1 MSIIHIVLIAFSLA
15 LDAFAVA
22 LAYGFSLEFFNFRH
36 PLIIAATFGFF
47 QAAMP
52 VAGWMAG
59 QSLAPVIKPV
69 DHWIVLA
76 LLLLVGLHMI
86 REGFASEEAVK
97 RTSLTPGILLALGVA
112 TSIDALALG
121 LTFAL
126 LDVSILWPVVI
137 IGGITFLTSWIAVY
151 IGRVFGLVFGTKI
164 NIAGGLILIG
174 IGVKIFVEH
183 FTGGF

>member
-1 MSIIHIVLIAFSLA
+1 MSMIQIVLIALSLA

-22 LAYGFSLEFFNFRH
+22 LAYGFSLEFFNYRH

-52 VAGWMAG
+52 VAGWLAG
-59 QSLAPVIKPV
+59 QTLAPVIRPV
-69 DHWIVLA
+69 DHWIVLG

-86 REGFASEEAVK
+86 REGFAAEEVSRRK
-97 RTSLTPGILLALGVA
+97 TLTPGVLLALGVA

-126 LDVSILWPVVI
+126 LDVSILWPVVM
-137 IGGITFLTSWIAVY
+137 IGGITFITSWIAVY
-151 IGRVFGLVFGTKI
+151 IGRVFGLIFGTKI
-164 NIAGGLILIG
+164 NIVGGVILIG
-174 IGVKIFVEH
+174 IGVKVCLEH
-183 FTGGF
+183 FAGGF